1 MQKAIGID
9 SHIIY
14 SDGSSRGNPG
24 PGGYGGMVFF
34 ATGKV
39 VEFGGHEDVTTN
51 NRMELMGAIIGLRT
65 IRERATDSFQ
75 IIIKTDSAY
84 TLNGATKW
92 VYGWEKNG
100 WRTSTKEPVLNQDL
114 WQMLMQE
121 VRLLTLKH
129 EIIWEK
135 VKGHAGIAENERA
148 DMIAT
153 GFADNAPPL
162 LFTGDASK
170 YTEFLK
176 MYQVESKTM
185 TTQKST
191 TKKSSKEAYS
201 YVSMV
206 NGTAH
211 ADKTWAICE
220 KRVKGVKGAKYQKVF
235 SKQEEEALIQD
246 WTLGSLLG

>member
-1 MQKAIGID
+1 MQNTTNDA
-9 SHIIY
+9 HIIY

-34 ATGKV
+34 ASGKV
-39 VEFGGHEDVTTN
+39 VEFGGREDATTN
-51 NRMELMGAIIGLRT
+51 NRMELLGAIVGLRI
-65 IRERATDSFQ
+65 IRERATDTSP
-75 IIIKTDSAY
+75 IVINTDSAY

-100 WRTSTKEPVLNQDL
+100 WQTSAKEPVLNQDL
-114 WQMLMQE
+114 WQELM
-121 VRLLTLKH
+121 H
-129 EIIWEK
+129 EIRMLASKHSIRWEK
-135 VKGHAGIAENERA
+135 VKGHAGVTENERA
-148 DMIAT
+148 DMLAT

-170 YTEFLK
+170 YREFLK
-176 MYQVESKTM
+176 MYQLEPKTM
-185 TTQKST
+185 ATQKST
-191 TKKSSKEAYS
+191 TKKSGKEAYS
-201 YVSMV
+201 YVSIV

-211 ADKTWAICE
+211 ADKTWAACE

-246 WTLGSLLG
+246 WTLGDLLG